1 MDIEKTAAVL
11 SRVSASAASLLKVA
25 LRSRRVSALNS
36 ETPVRPLVV
45 MGNGPSLRSVLEGDR
60 VVLQDCDLLAVNFAP
75 NTPAFFE
82 LRPHYLVLA
91 DPHFFKVSAGDSDP
105 NVLRLWE
112 NLHRVDWPLLLLVPV
127 RFASAARTLAEV
139 GRQPKKSGAVME
151 IKTFNTTPAE
161 GLRAV
166 SHRLFDRGL
175 AMPRPRNVLIA
186 SLMLGIRLGY
196 KDIRIVGAD
205 HTWSRSLWVDDANR
219 VVSVQPHFYEDKK
232 EELDR
237 VAAEYAGYHL
247 HDILRSL
254 TVAFES
260 YHHIAAYA
268 AQRGVRITNLTPGSM
283 IDAFPR
289 SLTDR

>member
-1 MDIEKTAAVL
+1 MFKMDIEKTAASL
-11 SRVSASAASLLKVA
+11 SRITASAASLLKVA
-25 LRSRRVSALNS
+25 LRSRRVQPLYDKIP
-36 ETPVRPLVV
+36 ERPLVV
-45 MGNGPSLRSVLEGDR
+45 MGNGPSLRGVLEGNR
-60 VVLQDCDLLAVNFAP
+60 AILRDCDLMAVNFAP
-75 NTPAFFE
+75 NTASFFE
-82 LRPHYLVLA
+82 LKPQYLVLA
-91 DPHFFKVSAGDSDP
+91 DPHFFNVSTDSGDP
-105 NVLRLWE
+105 NVIRLWE
-112 NLHRVDWPLLLLVPV
+112 NLHRVDWSLLLLIPV
-127 RFASAARTLAEV
+127 RFAAAARALVAV
-139 GRQPKKSGAVME
+139 GQLSDKKGTGLQ

-161 GLRAV
+161 GVKWV
-166 SHRLFDRGL
+166 SHWLFDRGL

-205 HTWSRSLWVDDANR
+205 HTWSQSLWVDDMNR

-232 EELDR
+232 DELDR

-268 AQRGVRITNLTPGSM
+268 ARRDVQITNLTPGSM

-289 SLTDR
+289 SL

>member
-1 MDIEKTAAVL
+1 MNIEKTAASL
-11 SRVSASAASLLKVA
+11 SRLTGSAASLLKVA
-25 LRSRRVSALNS
+25 LRSRRVPTLKTEVSA
-36 ETPVRPLVV
+36 RPLTV
-45 MGNGPSLRSVLEGDR
+45 MGNGPSLRGVLDGDR
-60 VVLQDCDLLAVNFAP
+60 AVLRDCDLMAVNFAP
-75 NTPAFFE
+75 NTSAFFE
-82 LRPHYLVLA
+82 LKPQYLVLA
-91 DPHFFKVSAGDSDP
+91 DPHFFNVSAADSDP
-105 NVLRLWE
+105 NVIRLWE
-112 NLHRVDWPLLLLVPV
+112 NLHRVSWPLQLLVPV
-127 RFASAARTLAEV
+127 RFTSVARTLAYADGQHKEDNKL
-139 GRQPKKSGAVME
+139 Q

-161 GLRAV
+161 GLRSV
-166 SHRLFDRGL
+166 SHWLFDRRL

-186 SLMLGIRLGY
+186 SLMLGIWLGY

-205 HTWSRSLWVDDANR
+205 HTWSQSLWVDDMNR

-232 EELDR
+232 DELDR

-268 AQRGVRITNLTPGSM
+268 VRHGVKITNLTPGSM

-289 SLTDR
+289 SL

>member
-1 MDIEKTAAVL
+1 MNIENV
-11 SRVSASAASLLKVA
+11 AASLNRVSGSVASMLKVA
-25 LRSRRVSALNS
+25 LRSRRVPALKT
-36 ETPVRPLVV
+36 EAPVRSLTV
-45 MGNGPSLRSVLEGDR
+45 MGNGPSLRGVLEGDR
-60 VVLQDCDLLAVNFAP
+60 AVLRDCDLMAVNFAP
-75 NTPAFFE
+75 NTSAFFE
-82 LRPHYLVLA
+82 LRPKYLVLA
-91 DPHFFKVSAGDSDP
+91 DPHFFYVSASDGDP
-105 NVLRLWE
+105 NVVRLWE
-112 NLHRVDWPLLLLVPV
+112 NLHRVNWPLLLLVPV
-127 RFASAARTLAEV
+127 RFAAAARTLAEA
-139 GRQPKKSGAVME
+139 GNQHNKNGQLQ

-161 GLRAV
+161 GLRSV
-166 SHRLFDRGL
+166 NHWLFDCRL

-186 SLMLGIRLGY
+186 SLMLGIWLGY

-205 HTWSRSLWVDDANR
+205 HTWSQSLWVDDMNR

-260 YHHIAAYA
+260 YHHIASYA
-268 AQRGVRITNLTPGSM
+268 TQRGVRITNLTPGSM

-289 SLTDR
+289 SL

>member
-1 MDIEKTAAVL
+1 MNIEKTAASL
-11 SRVSASAASLLKVA
+11 SRLAGSAASLLKVA
-25 LRSRRVSALNS
+25 LRSRRVPALKT
-36 ETPVRPLVV
+36 EAPVRPLTV

-60 VVLQDCDLLAVNFAP
+60 AVLCDCDLMAVNFAP

-82 LRPHYLVLA
+82 LKPQYLVLA
-91 DPHFFKVSAGDSDP
+91 DPHFFKVSTDDSDP
-105 NVLRLWE
+105 NVVRLWE
-112 NLHRVDWPLLLLVPV
+112 NLHRTDWPLLLLVPV
-127 RFASAARTLAEV
+127 RFAGAARALADA
-139 GRQPKKSGAVME
+139 GRQENDRSNLQ
-151 IKTFNTTPAE
+151 IKIFNTTPAE
-161 GLRAV
+161 GVYAV
-166 SHRLFDRGL
+166 SHWLFDLGL

-205 HTWSRSLWVDDANR
+205 HTWSQSLWVDDMNR

-254 TVAFES
+254 TIAFES

-268 AQRGVRITNLTPGSM
+268 AKRGVKITNLTPGSM

-289 SLTDR
+289 SL

>member
-1 MDIEKTAAVL
+1 MNIEKTAASL
-11 SRVSASAASLLKVA
+11 NRAFSSAASLIKAA
-25 LRSRRVSALNS
+25 LRSRRVSLLKT
-36 ETPVRPLVV
+36 ELPVRPLTV
-45 MGNGPSLRSVLEGDR
+45 MGNGPSLRRVLEGDR
-60 VVLQDCDLLAVNFAP
+60 AVLRDCDLMAVNFAP
-75 NTPAFFE
+75 NTSAFFE
-82 LRPHYLVLA
+82 LKPQYLVLA
-91 DPHFFKVSAGDSDP
+91 DPHFFNVSAGTADA
-105 NVLRLWE
+105 NVVRLWE
-112 NLHRVDWPLLLLVPV
+112 NLHRVGWPLMLLVPV
-127 RFASAARTLAEV
+127 SFAAAARALVAGGSRHEDRGTLQI
-139 GRQPKKSGAVME
+139 R
-151 IKTFNTTPAE
+151 TFNTTPAE
-161 GLRAV
+161 GLRSV
-166 SHRLFDRGL
+166 SHWLFDRGL

-205 HTWSRSLWVDDANR
+205 HTWSQSLWVDDMNR

-254 TVAFES
+254 TIAFES

-289 SLTDR
+289 SL